1 MEPAN
6 PKVKIPAVYA
16 FYAQVETIQERFKH
30 LYKSGFGETTQYE
43 KASLGWFM
51 SLKGSHEALRIST
64 DKPPINAG
72 DLVKV
77 TIKVIPNADS

>member
-1 MEPAN
+1 MEPVN
-6 PKVKIPAVYA
+6 SKVTYA
-16 FYAQVETIQERFKH
+16 FYAQVESVTERFKH
-30 LYKSGFGETTQYE
+30 LYRSGFGQDATFE

-77 TIKVIPNADS
+77 TIKVIPNVDS